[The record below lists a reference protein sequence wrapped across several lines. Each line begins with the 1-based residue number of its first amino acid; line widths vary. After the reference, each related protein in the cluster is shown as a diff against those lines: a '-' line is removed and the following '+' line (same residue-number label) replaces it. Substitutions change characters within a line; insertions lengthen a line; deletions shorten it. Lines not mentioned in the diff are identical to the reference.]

1 MGAADIVARVQRAG
15 RVCVQPP
22 VRDRARQH
30 LRLGGDR
37 AGVEKRFGAQGRVRD
52 APVVELDHAGVA
64 PGRST
69 AQREDRI
76 RGHERVRPAAVR
88 QRTEGLAVDVK
99 APHALL
105 RGAGLAVIGERD
117 MPPDIGRGRVVLH
130 GKGFVA
136 DLAVDV
142 QDPVRA
148 AVAQREDPAAR
159 AAHMV
164 ADQIVPAGAGRV
176 CRAEDPPLDR
186 KAVGDVDACAHRAV
200 RERSVTR
207 IEPDR
212 ILVGRTGQITVG
224 RVGVGR
230 QRGPPVRGGPRRK
243 RPGGQQIV
251 RRLQQ
256 AARVQGAAVGLIIQ
270 FPQGHGL
277 GVSVDHKRAENKE
290 PFFHGVF
297 LFSV

>member
-37 AGVEKRFGAQGRVRD
+37 AGVEKRFRSQGRIRD
-52 APVVELDHAGVA
+52 APVVELDQPGVA
-64 PGRST
+64 PGRPT

-76 RGHERVRPAAVR
+76 RGRERVRPAAVCQRAVGLTVDR
-88 QRTEGLAVDVK
+88 Q

-117 MPPDIGRGRVVLH
+117 MQPDIGRGRVVLH
-130 GKGFVA
+130 GERFVA

-159 AAHMV
+159 AAHVV
-164 ADQIVPAGAGRV
+164 ADEVVPAGAGRV
-176 CRAEDPPLDR
+176 CRAEDPALDR
-186 KAVGDVDACAHRAV
+186 EAVGDVDARAHRAV
-200 RERSVTR
+200 RERSV
-207 IEPDR
+207 
-212 ILVGRTGQITVG
+212 V
-224 RVGVGR
+224 
-230 QRGPPVRGGPRRK
+230 
-243 RPGGQQIV
+243 
-251 RRLQQ
+251 
-256 AARVQGAAVGLIIQ
+256 
-270 FPQGHGL
+270 
-277 GVSVDHKRAENKE
+277 
-290 PFFHGVF
+290 
-297 LFSV
+297 